1 MDRARV
7 FFDFDE
13 SWIAHEDDAVLVV
26 DKPEGVPSQS
36 AEPDRPD
43 DLLLRV
49 RRHFA
54 TVRGDASAYFGTH
67 QRLDRDTSGLIL
79 YTRDRAANPAIA
91 AAFEGR
97 SVTKRYLAAVTTRDK
112 RPSGSRFTLEDWL
125 ASGDDGRMSVVRRGG
140 RGATQARTQVR
151 VVDRVADRAL
161 LELELE
167 TGRTHQARVQLA
179 HAGMPIAG
187 DVLYGGAPASRLMLH
202 AEALELAHPLTK
214 KRLVV
219 CAKAPSELRAW
230 LTHGDVGVAIYDD
243 PDALSRALRRALV
256 RRYGLGRSEGARTT
270 TAFRLVN
277 EEGDGLPRLAVDVY
291 GDHLVAQ
298 LYGNDGPWADLAR
311 RERVLD
317 ALHALGFDGVYLKVR
332 PKQANTLVDP
342 RREDIAPRAPVRG
355 SAAPDEFAIVEEGV
369 SYLVRLG
376 DGLST
381 GIFLDQRANR
391 VRIRELAKGKTLLN
405 LFSYTCGFSLAAAAG
420 GATRTVSVDAAVVVL
435 ERGRAGLLH
444 LGLDPAAHAFVAD
457 DAFAYLAKAAQKKQ
471 RFDLVVLDPPSYSTT
486 KSRRFVADSDYEAL
500 AAAAAKVVAPG
511 GRLLACTNHRGI
523 RRERFRR
530 SLFEAARA
538 AGRQVKQIKDLPQPT
553 DYPTAPGA
561 ESHLKC
567 ALVTFEV

>member
-13 SWIAHEDDAVLVV
+13 SWIAYEDDALLVV

-54 TVRGDASAYFGTH
+54 AVRGEPNAYFGSH
-67 QRLDRDTSGLIL
+67 QRLDRDTSGLLL
-79 YTRDRAANPAIA
+79 YTRDRAVNPAVA

-97 SVTKRYLAAVTTRDK
+97 AVKKRYLAAVTAPAK
-112 RPSGSRFTLEDWL
+112 RAAGSRFVLEDWL
-125 ASGDDGRMSVVRRGG
+125 VPGDDGAMVVAPRGG
-140 RGATQARTQVR
+140 RRATKARTHVR
-151 VVDRVADRAL
+151 VVDRSGDRAL

-187 DVLYGGAPASRLMLH
+187 DVLYGGAAAPRLMLH
-202 AEALELAHPLTK
+202 AEALELAHPRSG

-219 CAKAPSELRAW
+219 RAKAPPELRAW
-230 LTHGDVGVAIYDD
+230 LAHGDVGAGVYDD
-243 PDALSRALRRALV
+243 PEALARALRRAVL
-256 RRYGLGRSEGARTT
+256 RRYGLGRSEGARVT

-291 GDHLVAQ
+291 DAHLVAQ
-298 LYGNDGPWADLAR
+298 LYGEDGPWADLAR

-317 ALHALGFDGVYLKVR
+317 ALGALGFDGVYLKIR
-332 PKQANTLVDP
+332 PKQANTLVDS

-355 SAAPDEFAIVEEGV
+355 VAAADEIAILEEGV

-391 VRIRELAKGKTLLN
+391 VRIRELAKGKTVLN
-405 LFSYTCGFSLAAAAG
+405 LFSYTCGFSLAAAAF
-420 GATRTVSVDAAVVVL
+420 GAARTVSVDAAAVVL

-444 LGLDPAAHAFVAD
+444 LGLDPAAHTFVAD

-471 RFDLVVLDPPSYSTT
+471 RFDIVILDPPSYSTT
-486 KSRRFVADSDYEAL
+486 KSRRFVADSDYVEL

-523 RRERFRR
+523 RHDRFRR
-530 SLFEAARA
+530 LLFDALRR
-538 AGRQVKQIKDLPQPT
+538 AGREAKQIKDLPQPA

-567 ALVTFEV
+567 ALVTFGV